1 MYNQLAITISSD
13 SQSTKVTDQIQA
25 ARRYLGFEL
34 RVSVKVAY
42 PSELLTSQPEA
53 QCNADLIKY
62 WAGHSESDQMIVR
75 HQDL

>member
-13 SQSTKVTDQIQA
+13 SQSTKVTDQ